1 VVDERAKTGRVGED
15 AALAVYEGRGYQLIA
30 RNWRCRVGELD
41 LIVAR
46 AETLVFCEV
55 KSRRGAGFGGGYEA
69 VTARKRAKLRAVAE
83 VFLLATAARP
93 RAIRFDV
100 ASVVV
105 RDGLNRPNARSTVE
119 LFEDAF

>member
-1 VVDERAKTGRVGED
+1 VADERTTTGRVGED
-15 AALAVYEGRGYQLIA
+15 AALAIYEDRGYLLIA

-41 LIVAR
+41 LVLGR
-46 AETLVFCEV
+46 ADTVVFCEV

-69 VTARKRAKLRAVAE
+69 VTARKRAKLSTVAE
-83 VFLLATAARP
+83 AFLLATGVRP

-100 ASVVV
+100 ASVHV
-105 RDGLNRPNARSTVE
+105 RDGPTRPGARSTVE